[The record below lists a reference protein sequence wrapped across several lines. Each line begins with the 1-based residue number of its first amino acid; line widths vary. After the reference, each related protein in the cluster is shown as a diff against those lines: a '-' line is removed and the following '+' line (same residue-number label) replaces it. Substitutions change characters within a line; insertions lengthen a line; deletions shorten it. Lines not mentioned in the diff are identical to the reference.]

1 MANTWLNGHRLLDD
15 HLKLFVVYL
24 FLFQLHQL
32 TSDEVSVGS
41 ILTDGFLVGNRITLL
56 LDQQLEL
63 FLAES
68 QTVHLVQLALD
79 PLLQYVPERLNG
91 VKLWGVPR
99 LEMQR
104 HV

>member
-1 MANTWLNGHRLLDD
+1 MHFL
-15 HLKLFVVYL
+15 
-24 FLFQLHQL
+24 LFQLHQL
-32 TSDEVSVGS
+32 TSDEVSIGS
-41 ILTDGFLVGNRITLL
+41 VLTDGFLVGDRITLL
-56 LDQQLEL
+56 LDQQLKF

>member
-1 MANTWLNGHRLLDD
+1 MHLL
-15 HLKLFVVYL
+15 F
-24 FLFQLHQL
+24 FQLHQL

-41 ILTDGFLVGNRITLL
+41 ILTDGFLEGDRITLL
-56 LDQQLEL
+56 LDQQLKL

-68 QTVHLVQLALD
+68 QTIHLVQLALD
-79 PLLQYVPERLNG
+79 PLLQDVPERLDR

>member
-1 MANTWLNGHRLLDD
+1 MHLL
-15 HLKLFVVYL
+15 
-24 FLFQLHQL
+24 LFQLHQL
-32 TSDEVSVGS
+32 TSDEVSVGTV
-41 ILTDGFLVGNRITLL
+41 LRYCFLVGNRITFL

-63 FLAES
+63 FLVES

-79 PLLQYVPERLNG
+79 PLLQDVPERLDG